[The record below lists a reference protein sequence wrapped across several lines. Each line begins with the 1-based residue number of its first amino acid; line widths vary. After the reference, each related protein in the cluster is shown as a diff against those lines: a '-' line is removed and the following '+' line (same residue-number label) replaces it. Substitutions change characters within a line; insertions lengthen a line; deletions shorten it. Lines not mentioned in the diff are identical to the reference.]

1 MMTDPRQSAEELFGE
16 ALELPLERRPAF
28 LDQACRDAPEL
39 RRLVERLL
47 EQDQQAGSFL
57 GNPAFTPDGNAT
69 QTAASTMPGPG
80 RFQAGQLIAD
90 RFAVVR
96 FIARGGMGEVYEARD
111 QFLGDTSVALKII
124 RPEIAADATTSTR
137 FQQEVVLA
145 RKVVHSNLCPIYE
158 IFRCDQPAPPFLFL
172 SMRLLRGQTLYARL
186 QETAKLEPGA
196 AVNICNQLLAGVA
209 ALHAGGI
216 IHRDLKPNN
225 VMLETGSSGPHVS
238 IMDFGLARPQDSEH
252 TFFGSGVIAGTPGYM
267 APEMLRGERPTKATD
282 LFALGIVLHEVL
294 TGERPVASAG
304 LAVAPSPGLRTARAP
319 AELVQT
325 VESFLS
331 LDPEIRIRA
340 FERVVAGRDG
350 TTQVPAFSR
359 PQKRLFAYVAA
370 AVVAVMLLVIA
381 VKATRSPGPPQLDST
396 QLTFSAE
403 PKEGPIFT
411 DGARLYLNSRGVP
424 SEMAASGGPVVPLH
438 ILGPGIFLLDILP
451 DGSQALGWKPKPDDE
466 IGGGTLWTASMLGG
480 EPRKLTDHLAQHAR
494 WSPDGRAVVF
504 SDQSALYK
512 IDEDGRNLRKIWDA
526 PGDLRALSF
535 SPDGRQLSV
544 TVGVGAT
551 MGGADSAPTRLWS
564 LGADG
569 QNAHPLRLDWPANA
583 SQHSGQWTTDG
594 QHFVFSSDRDKRNNL
609 YELATPPWFAF
620 WRKPTAARITGNQLP
635 ILAAA
640 PMRDSQ
646 GLFVLG
652 KTDEGAMRAYDPRS
666 KKLLPYLDD
675 LSMIEFVISPD
686 RQWMAYSEYP
696 SRHLWKSRLD
706 GSGRFQLTSSVALMP
721 QWSPDGK
728 WLAYTSFHNVYLVS
742 AAGGDPQKLT
752 PDGIDGVAPSWF
764 PDGKSIAFNNFPYPD
779 KPFRIHVIDLAT
791 RLISDMPG
799 ADGYYVPSWSPDGKY
814 MVAMAQNPSRVV
826 FYSAQTKTWKDLR
839 TSDVPWGY
847 WVWASDS
854 KSIYMGLIAGNNGI
868 YQLTVPQG
876 EWKQLCGLDGV
887 NDAQGSDSFMSLTP
901 DGQPAIM
908 SRTGVGQIYSLRWP
922 R

>member
-1 MMTDPRQSAEELFGE
+1 MMTDSGQSAEELFGE
-16 ALELPLERRPAF
+16 ALELPPERRSAF
-28 LDQACRDAPEL
+28 LDQACQDAPEL
-39 RRLVERLL
+39 RNRVERLL

-57 GNPAFTPDGNAT
+57 ANPAFTPDANTA
-69 QTAASTMPGPG
+69 QTAANTGAGPS

-96 FIARGGMGEVYEARD
+96 FIARGGMGEVYEAKD
-111 QFLGDTSVALKII
+111 QFLQDASVALKII
-124 RPEIAADATTSTR
+124 RPEIAADATTSAR

-172 SMRLLRGQTLYARL
+172 SMRLLQGQTLYARF
-186 QETAKLEPGA
+186 QDSTKLEPDE

-225 VMLETGSSGPHVS
+225 VMLETDSSGLHVS
-238 IMDFGLARPQDSEH
+238 IMDFGLARPQQAEN

-294 TGERPVASAG
+294 TSERPVALRG
-304 LAVAPSPGLRTARAP
+304 LAVAPAPALRSARAP
-319 AELVQT
+319 AELIQA

-331 LDPEIRIRA
+331 SDPDDRIRA
-340 FERVVAGRDG
+340 FQRVAG
-350 TTQVPAFSR
+350 TTQVPGFSR
-359 PQKRLFAYVAA
+359 LPLQKKSMLVYVVAA
-370 AVVAVMLLVIA
+370 VAAVMVLVFA
-381 VKATRSPGPPQLDST
+381 VKATRSPGPGQLEST

-403 PKEGPIFT
+403 PKKGPLFT
-411 DGARLYLNSRGVP
+411 DGARIYLNSRGVP
-424 SEMAASGGPVVPLH
+424 SEMAASGGAVVPLH
-438 ILGPGIFLLDILP
+438 VLGSGIFLLDILP

-466 IGGGTLWTASMLGG
+466 LGGGTLYAASMLGG

-494 WSPDGRAVVF
+494 WSPKGRAVVF
-504 SDQSALYK
+504 SDHNALYK

-526 PGDLRALSF
+526 PGELEALTF
-535 SPDGRQLSV
+535 SPDGREISATIGV
-544 TVGVGAT
+544 ATVGPG
-551 MGGADSAPTRLWS
+551 SAPTRLWS
-564 LGADG
+564 VSADG

-583 SQHSGQWTTDG
+583 NQDSGQWTPDG
-594 QHFVFSSDRDKRNNL
+594 QHFVFSSDREERPNL
-609 YELATPPWFAF
+609 YELAAPPWFVF
-620 WRKPTAARITGNQLP
+620 WRKPTAVRITGNQLP

-652 KTDEGAMRAYDPRS
+652 KTDEGAMRACDPRS

-696 SRHLWKSRLD
+696 SRHLWKSRFD
-706 GSGRFQLTSSVALMP
+706 GSERVQLTSSTAVMQ

-728 WLAYTSFHNVYLVS
+728 WLTYTDFNNVYLVS
-742 AAGGDPQKLT
+742 AAGGAPQKLT
-752 PDGIDGVAPSWF
+752 PDGAAGVAPSWF
-764 PDGKSIAFNNFPYPD
+764 PDGKSIAFNNYPYPN
-779 KPFRIHVIDLAT
+779 KPFGIHVIDLAT
-791 RLISDMPG
+791 RRISDMPG
-799 ADGYYVPSWSPDGKY
+799 ADRYYVPSWSPDGKY
-814 MVAMAQNPSRVV
+814 MVAMAQNPSRMV

-839 TSDVPWGY
+839 AFEVPWGF
-847 WVWASDS
+847 WVWSSDS
-854 KSIYMGLIAGNNGI
+854 KSIYMGLAEGNNGI
-868 YQLTVPQG
+868 YQLTVPQS

-887 NDAQGSDSFMSLTP
+887 NDPQGDSFMSLTP

-922 R
+922 N

>member
-1 MMTDPRQSAEELFGE
+1 MTTDPRQSAEELFGE
-16 ALELPLERRPAF
+16 ALELPVERRSAF

-39 RRLVERLL
+39 RRRVEWLL
-47 EQDQQAGSFL
+47 ELDQQAGSFL
-57 GNPAFTPDGNAT
+57 GNPAFTPDGSAA
-69 QTAASTMPGPG
+69 QTAASTAVSPG

-90 RFAVVR
+90 RFAIVR

-111 QFLGDTSVALKII
+111 QFLGDASVALKII
-124 RPEIAADATTSTR
+124 RPEIAADATTSAR

-158 IFRCDQPAPPFLFL
+158 LFRCDQPAPPFLFL
-172 SMRLLRGQTLYARL
+172 SMRLLQGQTLYARF
-186 QETAKLEPGA
+186 QQSAKLEPGV

-225 VMLETGSSGPHVS
+225 VMLETGSSHVS
-238 IMDFGLARPQDSEH
+238 IMDFGLARPQEAEN
-252 TFFGSGVIAGTPGYM
+252 TLLGSGVIAGTPGYM
-267 APEMLRGERPTKATD
+267 APEMLRGERPTRATD
-282 LFALGIVLHEVL
+282 LFALGVVLHQVL
-294 TGERPVASAG
+294 TGERPVVSG
-304 LAVAPSPGLRTARAP
+304 GRAVAPSPALRSARAP
-319 AELVQT
+319 AELIQAVGD
-325 VESFLS
+325 FLS
-331 LDPEIRIRA
+331 SDPLIRVRA
-340 FERVVAGRDG
+340 FERVVTGPYGTNQVRD
-350 TTQVPAFSR
+350 FSR
-359 PQKRLFAYVAA
+359 LQKRMLAYVAA
-370 AVVAVMLLVIA
+370 AVVAVVLLVFA
-381 VKATRSPGPPQLDST
+381 VKATRSPGPAQLEST

-403 PKEGPIFT
+403 PKDGPLFT
-411 DGARLYLNSRGVP
+411 DGARIYLNSRGVP

-451 DGSQALGWKPKPDDE
+451 DGSQALGWKPKLGDE

-480 EPRKLTDHLAQHAR
+480 EPRKLTDHLAQHAL
-494 WSPDGRAVVF
+494 WTPDGRAVLF

-512 IDEDGRNLRKIWDA
+512 IDVDGQNLRKIWNA
-526 PGDLRALSF
+526 PGALRGLSI
-535 SPDGRQLSV
+535 SPDGRQLSA
-544 TVGVGAT
+544 TVGAGNR
-551 MGGADSAPTRLWS
+551 GFDSVASRLWTVNV
-564 LGADG
+564 DG

-583 SQHSGQWTTDG
+583 NQYSGQWTPDG
-594 QHFVFSSDRDKRNNL
+594 RHFLFSSDREGRSNL
-609 YELATPPWFAF
+609 YELAAPPSFAF
-620 WRKPTAARITGNQLP
+620 WRKPTAVRVTGNQLP

-652 KTDEGAMRAYDPRS
+652 KTDEGAMRAYDPGS

-706 GSGRFQLTSSVALMP
+706 GSERVQLTSSPAVMQ

-728 WLAYTSFHNVYLVS
+728 WLAYTDSLNVYLVS
-742 AAGGDPQKLT
+742 AAGGAPQKLT
-752 PDGIDGVAPSWF
+752 PDGTDGVAPSWF
-764 PDGKSIAFNNFPYPD
+764 PDGKSIAFNNFPYPN

-791 RLISDMPG
+791 RGISDMLG
-799 ADGYYVPSWSPDGKY
+799 ADRYYVPSWSPDGKY
-814 MVAMAQNPSRVV
+814 MVAMAPDPSRMVL
-826 FYSAQTKTWKDLR
+826 YSAQTKTWKDLH
-839 TSDVPWGY
+839 TFDVPWGF
-847 WVWASDS
+847 WTWASDS
-854 KSIYMGLIAGNNGI
+854 KSIYMVLVGGKNGI

-887 NDAQGSDSFMSLTP
+887 NDPTGGDSFLSLTP
-901 DGQPAIM
+901 DGHPAIM

>member
-1 MMTDPRQSAEELFGE
+1 MMTDPGHSAEELFGE
-16 ALELPLERRPAF
+16 ALELPPDRRSAF

-57 GNPAFTPDGNAT
+57 ANPAFTPDGNAAP
-69 QTAASTMPGPG
+69 TAASAAAGPG

-90 RFAVVR
+90 RFAIVR

-111 QFLGDTSVALKII
+111 QFLGDASVALKII
-124 RPEIAADATTSTR
+124 RPEIAADATTSAR

-158 IFRCDQPAPPFLFL
+158 IFRCDLPAPPFLFL
-172 SMRLLRGQTLYARL
+172 SMRLLQGQTLYARF
-186 QETAKLEPGA
+186 QQSARLEPGE

-225 VMLETGSSGPHVS
+225 VMLETGSSHVS

-252 TFFGSGVIAGTPGYM
+252 TLFGSGVIAGTPGYM
-267 APEMLRGERPTKATD
+267 APEMLRGERPTKASD
-282 LFALGIVLHEVL
+282 LFALGIVLHQVL
-294 TGERPVASAG
+294 TGERPVVSGG
-304 LAVAPSPGLRTARAP
+304 LAVAPSPSLRCARAP
-319 AELVQT
+319 VELIQA

-331 LDPEIRIRA
+331 SDPDTRLRA
-340 FERVVAGRDG
+340 FQRVAG
-350 TTQVPAFSR
+350 TTQVPGFSQLPR
-359 PQKRLFAYVAA
+359 QKKRTLAYVAA
-370 AVVAVMLLVIA
+370 AVVAVVLLVFA

-403 PKEGPIFT
+403 PKDGPLFT
-411 DGARLYLNSRGVP
+411 DGARIYLNSRGVP

-438 ILGPGIFLLDILP
+438 ILGPNIFLQDILP

-466 IGGGTLWTASMLGG
+466 LGRGTLWTASMLGG
-480 EPRKLTDHLAQHAR
+480 EPRKLTDQLAEHAR
-494 WSPDGRAVVF
+494 WSPEGAVVF
-504 SDQSALYK
+504 SDQRTLYK

-544 TVGVGAT
+544 TIGVSAT
-551 MGGADSAPTRLWS
+551 VGADSAPTRLWS
-564 LGADG
+564 VGADG

-583 SQHSGQWTTDG
+583 SQHSGQWTPDG
-594 QHFVFSSDRDKRNNL
+594 QHFVFSSDREERTNL

-686 RQWMAYSEYP
+686 RQWMAYTEYP
-696 SRHLWKSRLD
+696 SRQLWKSRLD
-706 GSGRFQLTSSVALMP
+706 GSDRVQLTSSIALMQ

-742 AAGGDPQKLT
+742 AAGGAPQKLT
-752 PDGIDGVAPSWF
+752 PDGTDGVAPSWF
-764 PDGKSIAFNNFPYPD
+764 PDGKSIAFNNYPYPD

-791 RLISDMPG
+791 RRISDMPG

-814 MVAMAQNPSRVV
+814 MVAMAQNPSRMV
-826 FYSAQTKTWKDLR
+826 FYSAQTKKWKDLH
-839 TSDVPWGY
+839 TFDVPWNF
-847 WVWASDS
+847 WTWASDS
-854 KSIYMGLIAGNNGI
+854 RSIYMGLVLGKNGI

-876 EWKQLCGLDGV
+876 EWKQLSGLDGV
-887 NDAQGSDSFMSLTP
+887 NDPQGADAFMSLTP

-922 R
+922 H

>member
-1 MMTDPRQSAEELFGE
+1 MMTDPSQSAEELFGE
-16 ALELPLERRPAF
+16 ALELSPERRSAF

-39 RRLVERLL
+39 RRRVEQLL

-57 GNPAFTPDGNAT
+57 GKPAFTPDGNAAL
-69 QTAASTMPGPG
+69 TAASATVSPG
-80 RFQAGQLIAD
+80 RFQAGQLIAN
-90 RFAVVR
+90 RFAIVR

-111 QFLGDTSVALKII
+111 QFLQDAGVALKII
-124 RPEIAADATTSTR
+124 RPEIAADATASAR

-172 SMRLLRGQTLYARL
+172 SMRLLQGQTLYARF
-186 QETAKLEPGA
+186 QESRKLEPGE

-225 VMLETGSSGPHVS
+225 VMLETDSSHVS

-252 TFFGSGVIAGTPGYM
+252 TLFGSGVIAGTPGYM

-282 LFALGIVLHEVL
+282 LFALGIVLHQVL

-304 LAVAPSPGLRTARAP
+304 LAVAPSPALRSVRAP
-319 AELVQT
+319 AELIQA
-325 VESFLS
+325 VEKFLS
-331 LDPEIRIRA
+331 SDPDDRIRA
-340 FERVVAGRDG
+340 FERVAAGRDG
-350 TTQVPAFSR
+350 TPQGPTFSR
-359 PQKRLFAYVAA
+359 LQKRMLAYASA
-370 AVVAVMLLVIA
+370 AVVALMLLVFA
-381 VKATRSPGPPQLDST
+381 VKATRSPGPAQLDSV

-403 PKEGPIFT
+403 PKEGPLFT
-411 DGARLYLNSRGVP
+411 DGARIYLNSRGVP

-451 DGSQALGWKPKPDDE
+451 DGSQALGLKPEPDDNLDR
-466 IGGGTLWTASMLGG
+466 GTLWTASMLGG
-480 EPRKLTDHLAQHAR
+480 EPRKLTDHLALRAR

-504 SDQSALYK
+504 SDQSTLYK

-526 PGDLRALSF
+526 PSDLDALRF
-535 SPDGRQLSV
+535 SPDGRQLSA
-544 TVGVGAT
+544 TVG
-551 MGGADSAPTRLWS
+551 ADPASRRLWS
-564 LGADG
+564 VSADG

-583 SQHSGQWTTDG
+583 SQHSGQWTADG
-594 QHFVFSSDRDKRNNL
+594 RHFVFSSDREERLNL

-620 WRKPTAARITGNQLP
+620 WRKPTAIRITGNQLP

-652 KTDEGAMRAYDPRS
+652 KTDEGATRAYDPRS

-675 LSMIEFVISPD
+675 LSMLEFVISPD

-706 GSGRFQLTSSVALMP
+706 GSGRVQLTNSYALMQ

-728 WLAYTSFHNVYLVS
+728 WLAYSDWQNVYLVS
-742 AAGGDPQKLT
+742 AAGGAPQKLT
-752 PDGIDGVAPSWF
+752 PDGADGVAPSWF
-764 PDGKSIAFNNFPYPD
+764 PDGKSVAFNNFPDPN
-779 KPFRIHVIDLAT
+779 KPFRIHRIDLAT
-791 RLISDMPG
+791 RRISDMPG
-799 ADGYYVPSWSPDGKY
+799 GDRYFVPSWSPDGKY
-814 MVAMAQNPSRVV
+814 MVAMAQNPSRMVL
-826 FYSAQTKTWKDLR
+826 YSAETKTWKDLH
-839 TSDVPWGY
+839 TFDVPWGY
-847 WVWASDS
+847 WIWSSDS
-854 KSIYMGLIAGNNGI
+854 KSIYMGLIQGNNGI

-876 EWKQLCGLDGV
+876 EWKQLCGLEGV
-887 NDAQGSDSFMSLTP
+887 NDPQSLDSFMSLTQ

-922 R
+922 Q

>member
-1 MMTDPRQSAEELFGE
+1 MMTDSGQSAEEVFGE
-16 ALELPLERRPAF
+16 ALELPLERRAAF

-39 RRLVERLL
+39 RRRVEQLL

-57 GNPAFTPDGNAT
+57 ANPAFIPDGNT
-69 QTAASTMPGPG
+69 TLTAASTAVSPG

-90 RFAVVR
+90 RFAIVR
-96 FIARGGMGEVYEARD
+96 FIARGGMGEVYEAKD
-111 QFLGDTSVALKII
+111 QFLQDVTVALKII
-124 RPEIAADATTSTR
+124 RPEIAADATTSAR

-172 SMRLLRGQTLYARL
+172 SMRLLQGQTLYARL
-186 QETAKLEPGA
+186 QESAKLEPGE
-196 AVNICNQLLAGVA
+196 AVNICHQLLEGVA
-209 ALHAGGI
+209 ALHTGGV

-225 VMLETGSSGPHVS
+225 VMLETDSSGPHVS
-238 IMDFGLARPQDSEH
+238 IMDFGLARPQGAEN
-252 TFFGSGVIAGTPGYM
+252 TLFGSGVIAGTPGYM

-282 LFALGIVLHEVL
+282 LFALGIVLHQVL
-294 TGERPVASAG
+294 TGERPVASGG
-304 LAVAPSPGLRTARAP
+304 LAVAPSPALRSARAP
-319 AELVQT
+319 AELLQA

-331 LDPEIRIRA
+331 PDPDTRIRA
-340 FERVVAGRDG
+340 FQRVAG
-350 TTQVPAFSR
+350 TTQVPWFSR
-359 PQKRLFAYVAA
+359 LPLQKKSMLGYVAA
-370 AVVAVMLLVIA
+370 AVAAVMLLVFA
-381 VKATRSPGPPQLDST
+381 VKATRSPSLAQLEST

-403 PKEGPIFT
+403 PKEGPLFT
-411 DGARLYLNSRGVP
+411 DGARIYLNSRGVP
-424 SEMAASGGPVVPLH
+424 AEMAASGGPVAPLH

-451 DGSQALGWKPKPDDE
+451 DGSQALGWKPKLGDE

-480 EPRKLTDHLAQHAR
+480 EPRKLTDHLAQHAL
-494 WSPDGRAVVF
+494 WTPDGRAVLF

-512 IDEDGRNLRKIWDA
+512 IDVDGQNLRKIWDA
-526 PGDLRALSF
+526 PGELKALSF

-544 TVGVGAT
+544 TVGVASIRSGT
-551 MGGADSAPTRLWS
+551 DGTRLWS
-564 LGADG
+564 VNVDG

-583 SQHSGQWTTDG
+583 NQYSGQWTPNG
-594 QHFVFSSDRDKRNNL
+594 QHFVFSSDREERPNL

-620 WRKPTAARITGNQLP
+620 WRKPTAARVTGNQLP
-635 ILAAA
+635 ILSAV

-706 GSGRFQLTSSVALMP
+706 GSERVQLTSSPAVMQ

-728 WLAYTSFHNVYLVS
+728 WLAYMDFNNVFLVS
-742 AAGGDPQKLT
+742 AAGGAPQKLT
-752 PDGIDGVAPSWF
+752 PDGADGVAPSWF
-764 PDGKSIAFNNFPYPD
+764 PDGRSIAFNNFPYPN

-791 RLISDMPG
+791 RRISDMPG
-799 ADGYYVPSWSPDGKY
+799 ADTFYVPSWSPDGKY
-814 MVAMAQNPSRVV
+814 MVAMAPDPSRMVL
-826 FYSAQTKTWKDLR
+826 YSAQTKTWKDLR
-839 TSDVPWGY
+839 TFDVPAGY
-847 WVWASDS
+847 WTWASDS
-854 KSIYMGLIAGNNGI
+854 KSIYMVLVLGKNGI

-876 EWKQLCGLDGV
+876 EWKRLCGLEGV
-887 NDAQGSDSFMSLTP
+887 NDPQGADSFLSLTP

>member
-1 MMTDPRQSAEELFGE
+1 
-16 ALELPLERRPAF
+16 
-28 LDQACRDAPEL
+28 
-39 RRLVERLL
+39 
-47 EQDQQAGSFL
+47 
-57 GNPAFTPDGNAT
+57 
-69 QTAASTMPGPG
+69 
-80 RFQAGQLIAD
+80 
-90 RFAVVR
+90 
-96 FIARGGMGEVYEARD
+96 
-111 QFLGDTSVALKII
+111 
-124 RPEIAADATTSTR
+124 
-137 FQQEVVLA
+137 
-145 RKVVHSNLCPIYE
+145 
-158 IFRCDQPAPPFLFL
+158 
-172 SMRLLRGQTLYARL
+172 
-186 QETAKLEPGA
+186 
-196 AVNICNQLLAGVA
+196 VNICNQLLAGVA

-225 VMLETGSSGPHVS
+225 VMLETGSSHVS

-252 TFFGSGVIAGTPGYM
+252 TLFGSGVIAGTPGYM

-282 LFALGIVLHEVL
+282 LFALGIVLHQVL
-294 TGERPVASAG
+294 TGERPVVPGG
-304 LAVAPSPGLRTARAP
+304 LAVVPSPALRSARAP
-319 AELVQT
+319 AELIQA

-331 LDPEIRIRA
+331 SDPDIRVRA
-340 FERVVAGRDG
+340 FERVVTGRDG

-359 PQKRLFAYVAA
+359 LQKRMLAYIAA
-370 AVVAVMLLVIA
+370 AVVAVMLLVFA
-381 VKATRSPGPPQLDST
+381 VKATRSPGPAQLDST

-403 PKEGPIFT
+403 PKDGPLFT
-411 DGARLYLNSRGVP
+411 DGARIYLNSRGIP

-438 ILGPGIFLLDILP
+438 ILRPGIFLQDILP
-451 DGSQALGWKPKPDDE
+451 DGSQALGWKAKPDDE
-466 IGGGTLWTASMLGG
+466 VGRGTLWTASMLGG
-480 EPRKLTDHLAQHAR
+480 EPRKLTDHLAEHAL
-494 WSPDGRAVVF
+494 WSPEGRAVVF
-504 SDQSALYK
+504 SDQRTLYK

-544 TVGVGAT
+544 TVGVSAT
-551 MGGADSAPTRLWS
+551 VGADSAPTRLWS
-564 LGADG
+564 VGADG

-583 SQHSGQWTTDG
+583 SQDSGQWTPNG
-594 QHFVFSSDRDKRNNL
+594 QHFVFSSDREERTNL

-706 GSGRFQLTSSVALMP
+706 GSERVQLTNSYGLMQ

-728 WLAYTSFHNVYLVS
+728 WLAYSDWGNVYLVS
-742 AAGGDPQKLT
+742 AAGGPPQKLT
-752 PDGIDGVAPSWF
+752 PDGAEGVAPSWF
-764 PDGKSIAFNNFPYPD
+764 PDGKSIAFNNFPYPN

-791 RLISDMPG
+791 RRISDMPG
-799 ADGYYVPSWSPDGKY
+799 ADQYYVPSWSPDGKY
-814 MVAMAQNPSRVV
+814 VVAMAQNPPRMVL
-826 FYSAQTKTWKDLR
+826 YSAQTKTWRDLR
-839 TSDVPWGY
+839 TFDVPWGY

-854 KSIYMGLIAGNNGI
+854 KSIYMGLILGNNGI

-876 EWKQLCGLDGV
+876 EWKHLCGLAGV
-887 NDAQGSDSFMSLTP
+887 NDPQGADSFLSLTP

>member
-1 MMTDPRQSAEELFGE
+1 MTDPGQSAEELFGE
-16 ALELPLERRPAF
+16 ALELPPERRSAF
-28 LDQACRDAPEL
+28 LDQACREAPEL
-39 RRLVERLL
+39 RRRVEWLL

-57 GNPAFTPDGNAT
+57 VKPAFTPDGNAALT
-69 QTAASTMPGPG
+69 AANTAASLG
-80 RFQAGQLIAD
+80 RFQAGQLIAG
-90 RFAVVR
+90 RFAIVR
-96 FIARGGMGEVYEARD
+96 FIARGGMGEVYEAKD
-111 QFLGDTSVALKII
+111 QFLGDASVALKII
-124 RPEIAADATTSTR
+124 RPEIAADATTSAR

-172 SMRLLRGQTLYARL
+172 SMRLLQGQTLYARF
-186 QETAKLEPGA
+186 QQSAKLEHGD

-238 IMDFGLARPQDSEH
+238 IMDFGLARPQEAES

-282 LFALGIVLHEVL
+282 LFALGIVLHQVL
-294 TGERPVASAG
+294 TGERPVELEG
-304 LAVAPSPGLRTARAP
+304 LAVAPSPALRSARAP
-319 AELVQT
+319 AELIQAVGD
-325 VESFLS
+325 FLAA
-331 LDPEIRIRA
+331 DPEIRVRA
-340 FERVVAGRDG
+340 FERVVTGRG
-350 TTQVPAFSR
+350 TTQEPAFSR
-359 PQKRLFAYVAA
+359 LQKRMLVYVATT
-370 AVVAVMLLVIA
+370 VVVVMLLVFA
-381 VKATRSPGPPQLDST
+381 VKATRSAGPAQLDST

-403 PKEGPIFT
+403 PKEGPLFT
-411 DGARLYLNSRGVP
+411 DGARIYLNSRGVP

-438 ILGPGIFLLDILP
+438 ILGSGIFLQDILP

-466 IGGGTLWTASMLGG
+466 LGRGTLWTASMLGG
-480 EPRKLTDHLAQHAR
+480 EPRKLTDHLAEHAR

-504 SDQSALYK
+504 SDQSTLYK
-512 IDEDGRNLRKIWDA
+512 IDEDGGNLRKIWDA

-551 MGGADSAPTRLWS
+551 VGADAAPTRLWS
-564 LGADG
+564 VGADG
-569 QNAHPLRLDWPANA
+569 QNAHPLRLDWPADA
-583 SQHSGQWTTDG
+583 SQHSGQWTPDG
-594 QHFVFSSDRDKRNNL
+594 QHFVFSSDREERTNL

-620 WRKPTAARITGNQLP
+620 WRKPTAVRVTGNQLP

-640 PMRDSQ
+640 PMRDSK

-652 KTDEGAMRAYDPRS
+652 KTDEGAMRAYDPGSR
-666 KKLLPYLDD
+666 KLLPYLDD

-696 SRHLWKSRLD
+696 SRHLWKSRLN
-706 GSGRFQLTSSVALMP
+706 GSERVQLTNSIALMP

-728 WLAYTSFHNVYLVS
+728 WLAYTNFHNVYLVS
-742 AAGGDPQKLT
+742 AAGGAPQKLT

-764 PDGKSIAFNNFPYPD
+764 PDGKSIAFNNYPYPD

-791 RLISDMPG
+791 RRISDMPG
-799 ADGYYVPSWSPDGKY
+799 ADRFFVPSWSPDGNY
-814 MVAMAQNPSRVV
+814 LVAMAQNPSRMVL
-826 FYSAQTKTWKDLR
+826 YSAQTKTWKDLH
-839 TSDVPWGY
+839 TFDVPWGY
-847 WVWASDS
+847 WIWASDS
-854 KSIYMGLIAGNNGI
+854 KSIYMGLVLGKNGI
-868 YQLTVPQG
+868 YQLTVPRG
-876 EWKQLCGLDGV
+876 EWKQLCGFDGV
-887 NDAQGSDSFMSLTP
+887 NDLSPADSFLSLTP

>member
-1 MMTDPRQSAEELFGE
+1 MMTDPGESAEELFGE
-16 ALELPLERRPAF
+16 ALELPPERRSAF
-28 LDQACRDAPEL
+28 LEQACRDAPEL
-39 RRLVERLL
+39 RRRVERFL

-57 GNPAFTPDGNAT
+57 ANPAFTSDANAA
-69 QTAASTMPGPG
+69 QTAASAIADPG

-90 RFAVVR
+90 RFAIVR
-96 FIARGGMGEVYEARD
+96 FIARGGMGEVYEAKD
-111 QFLGDTSVALKII
+111 QFLQDVTVALKII
-124 RPEIAADATTSTR
+124 RPEIAADATTSAR

-172 SMRLLRGQTLYARL
+172 SMRLLQGQTLYARL
-186 QETAKLEPGA
+186 QESAKLEPGE
-196 AVNICNQLLAGVA
+196 AVNICHQLLEGVA
-209 ALHAGGI
+209 ALHTGGV

-225 VMLETGSSGPHVS
+225 VMLETDSSGPHVS
-238 IMDFGLARPQDSEH
+238 IMDFGLARPQGAEN
-252 TFFGSGVIAGTPGYM
+252 TLFGSGVIAGTPGYM

-282 LFALGIVLHEVL
+282 LFALGIVLHQVL
-294 TGERPVASAG
+294 TGERPVASGG
-304 LAVAPSPGLRTARAP
+304 LAVAPSPALRSARAP
-319 AELVQT
+319 AELLQA

-331 LDPEIRIRA
+331 PDPDTRIRA
-340 FERVVAGRDG
+340 FQRVAG
-350 TTQVPAFSR
+350 TTQVPWFSR
-359 PQKRLFAYVAA
+359 LPLQKKSMLGYVVAA
-370 AVVAVMLLVIA
+370 VAAVMLLVFA
-381 VKATRSPGPPQLDST
+381 VKATRSPSLAQLEST

-403 PKEGPIFT
+403 PKEGPLFT
-411 DGARLYLNSRGVP
+411 DGARIYLNSRGVP
-424 SEMAASGGPVVPLH
+424 AEMAASGGPVAPLH

-451 DGSQALGWKPKPDDE
+451 DGSQALGWKPKLGDE

-480 EPRKLTDHLAQHAR
+480 EPRKLTDHLAQHAL
-494 WSPDGRAVVF
+494 WTPDGRAVLF

-512 IDEDGRNLRKIWDA
+512 IDVDGQNLRKIWDA
-526 PGDLRALSF
+526 PGELKALSF

-544 TVGVGAT
+544 TVGVAT
-551 MGGADSAPTRLWS
+551 PRSGSAPTRLWS
-564 LGADG
+564 VSADG

-583 SQHSGQWTTDG
+583 SQYSGQWTPDG
-594 QHFVFSSDRDKRNNL
+594 RHFLFSSDREGRSNL

-620 WRKPTAARITGNQLP
+620 WRKPTAARVTGNQLP
-635 ILAAA
+635 ILSAV

-706 GSGRFQLTSSVALMP
+706 GSERVQLTSSPAVMQ

-728 WLAYTSFHNVYLVS
+728 WLAYMDFNNVFLVS
-742 AAGGDPQKLT
+742 AAGGAPQKLT
-752 PDGIDGVAPSWF
+752 PDGADGVAPSWF
-764 PDGKSIAFNNFPYPD
+764 PDGRSIAFNNFPYPN

-791 RLISDMPG
+791 RRISDMPG
-799 ADGYYVPSWSPDGKY
+799 ADTFYVPSWSPDGKY
-814 MVAMAQNPSRVV
+814 MVAMAPEPSRMVL
-826 FYSAQTKTWKDLR
+826 YSAQTKTWKDLR
-839 TSDVPWGY
+839 TFDVPWGY
-847 WVWASDS
+847 WTWASDS
-854 KSIYMGLIAGNNGI
+854 KSIYMVLVLGKNGI

-887 NDAQGSDSFMSLTP
+887 NDPTGGDSFLSLTP

-922 R
+922 D

>member
-1 MMTDPRQSAEELFGE
+1 MTDPGQSAEELFGE
-16 ALELPLERRPAF
+16 ALELPVERRSAF

-39 RRLVERLL
+39 RRLVEQLL
-47 EQDQQAGSFL
+47 KKDQQAGSFL
-57 GNPAFTPDGNAT
+57 ANPAFIPDGNTAL
-69 QTAASTMPGPG
+69 TAASTAASPG
-80 RFQAGQLIAD
+80 RFQAGQLIAN
-90 RFAVVR
+90 RFAIVR

-111 QFLGDTSVALKII
+111 QFLQDASVALKII
-124 RPEIAADATTSTR
+124 RPEIAADATASTR

-172 SMRLLRGQTLYARL
+172 SMRLLQGQTLYARF
-186 QETAKLEPGA
+186 QHSAKLEPGE

-225 VMLETGSSGPHVS
+225 VMLETDSSGPHVS
-238 IMDFGLARPQDSEH
+238 IMDFGLARPQEAEN
-252 TFFGSGVIAGTPGYM
+252 TLFGSGVIAGTPGYM

-282 LFALGIVLHEVL
+282 LFALGIVLHQVL
-294 TGERPVASAG
+294 TGERPVVSGG
-304 LAVAPSPGLRTARAP
+304 LAVAPSPALRSARAP
-319 AELVQT
+319 AELIQAVG
-325 VESFLS
+325 EFLS
-331 LDPEIRIRA
+331 SDPDSRIRA
-340 FERVVAGRDG
+340 FQRVVG
-350 TTQVPAFSR
+350 TTQVPGFSR
-359 PQKRLFAYVAA
+359 LQKKRMLGYVAA
-370 AVVAVMLLVIA
+370 AVVALLLLVFA
-381 VKATRSPGPPQLDST
+381 VKATRSPGPAQLDST

-403 PKEGPIFT
+403 PKEGPLFT
-411 DGARLYLNSRGVP
+411 DGARIYLNSRGVP

-438 ILGPGIFLLDILP
+438 ILGPGIFMLDILP
-451 DGSQALGWKPKPDDE
+451 DGSQALGLKPEADDE
-466 IGGGTLWTASMLGG
+466 LGRGTLWTASMLGG
-480 EPRKLTDHLAQHAR
+480 EPRKLTDHLAQYAR

-504 SDQSALYK
+504 NDRRTLYK
-512 IDEDGRNLRKIWDA
+512 IDEDGQNLRKIWDA
-526 PGDLRALSF
+526 PADLDALSF
-535 SPDGRQLSV
+535 SPDGRQLS
-544 TVGVGAT
+544 AT
-551 MGGADSAPTRLWS
+551 IRSDPARLWS
-564 LGADG
+564 VNADG

-583 SQHSGQWTTDG
+583 SQHSGQWTPDG
-594 QHFVFSSDRDKRNNL
+594 RHFVFSSDREERLNL

-675 LSMIEFVISPD
+675 LSMLEFVISPD

-706 GSGRFQLTSSVALMP
+706 GSERVQLTSSYAVMQ

-728 WLAYTSFHNVYLVS
+728 WLAYSDWQNVYLVS
-742 AAGGDPQKLT
+742 AAGGAPQKLT
-752 PDGIDGVAPSWF
+752 PDGADGVAPSWF
-764 PDGKSIAFNNFPYPD
+764 PDGKSIAFNNFPDPN

-791 RLISDMPG
+791 RRISDMPG
-799 ADGYYVPSWSPDGKY
+799 ADRYFVPSWSPDGKY
-814 MVAMAQNPSRVV
+814 MVAMAQNPSRMVL
-826 FYSAQTKTWKDLR
+826 YSAQTKTWKDLH
-839 TSDVPWGY
+839 TFDVPWGY
-847 WVWASDS
+847 WIWASDS
-854 KSIYMGLIAGNNGI
+854 KSIYMGLILGNNGI

-876 EWKQLCGLDGV
+876 KWKQLCGLEGASDPQ
-887 NDAQGSDSFMSLTP
+887 DPDSFLSLTP